1 MPITKHSL
9 NRLVSNLLN
18 IADERESKMQES
30 IERDNDGSHLV
41 DASQEEVHT
50 NAESG
55 TDIDMHQE
63 EDDQMTAL
71 TSVMLSVLDDDDDDD
86 EISDDDMAHLI
97 SVESETCDEDEDE
110 DSAELARQA
119 CAAPHEASTSETAC
133 ECDNEFDSKDNIGL
147 DSFDAEDEQL
157 PEEVEN
163 IINEHHKPAKMPHPG
178 IVVDPTR
185 PPINIIIDN
194 SDPCTVIEEP
204 DDVTD
209 AMLIDIDD
217 IAESDEEKEALR
229 GGAGSVML
237 TVGEV
242 VADKNEASY
251 YAEQLD
257 RRTVSDLYDKQVE
270 PATGHAM
277 HRNEVSDIGDSE
289 TEYNTFPCES
299 TPNRENQERKSINNG
314 PEGLHVPAYTASN
327 KQADDK
333 SYRSAK
339 DIGRVSN
346 VPAIFDAAGQ
356 EIRLGDR
363 MAYGTCYN
371 LLGEVVGIGR
381 NCFFTVHLEEDA
393 DGTPTYIA
401 DQWILD
407 GNPED
412 GGHFYHYVEDNL
424 TYIIDDIMDE
434 SVSLEELAGRFRDVA
449 KAMRSKKGISHQ
461 RYLRSLQYNA
471 QI

>member
-18 IADERESKMQES
+18 IADERENKMHES
-30 IERDNDGSHLV
+30 IERDNDGSYLV
-41 DASQEEVHT
+41 DADQKEVHT
-50 NAESG
+50 NAESN
-55 TDIDMHQE
+55 TDIDMRQE
-63 EDDQMTAL
+63 EDPMTTF

-86 EISDDDMAHLI
+86 EISDDDMANLT
-97 SVESETCDEDEDE
+97 SVESEICDEDE

-119 CAAPHEASTSETAC
+119 CIALHETSTSEIAC
-133 ECDNEFDSKDNIGL
+133 ECDKFDGEDNTGF
-147 DSFDAEDEQL
+147 DDFDAEDEKL

-163 IINEHHKPAKMPHPG
+163 IINEHHKPAKMPRPG
-178 IVVDPTR
+178 VVVDPTR
-185 PPINIIIDN
+185 PPINIIIDD
-194 SDPCTVIEEP
+194 SDPRAVTEEP

-237 TVGEV
+237 SVGEV

-257 RRTVSDLYDKQVE
+257 RRTVSNLYDKQAE
-270 PATGHAM
+270 PAMRRAM

-289 TEYNTFPCES
+289 TEYNTLPCEPM
-299 TPNRENQERKSINNG
+299 PNRGNQCNESTDAK
-314 PEGLHVPAYTASN
+314 PEELRVPTYVAS
-327 KQADDK
+327 DK
-333 SYRSAK
+333 RGETKIYRSAK

-346 VPAIFDAAGQ
+346 VPAIFDVSGQ

-381 NCFFTVHLEEDA
+381 NCFFTVHLEEGA
-393 DGTPTYIA
+393 DGAPTYVA

-434 SVSLEELAGRFRDVA
+434 SISLEELAGRFRDVA

-461 RYLRSLQYNA
+461 QYLHSLQHNA
-471 QI
+471 QL